1 MDERRA
7 ASRGKKRGSGPIW
20 RRIRYAAALIAVIA
34 AVSTFFKISDIQV
47 EGNVIYSDEEIISAS
62 GLDTGSMLFFAG
74 RRGAG
79 RRIYAKLPYV
89 DKVKIRT
96 RAPDTLVIAVEE
108 AGVAA
113 SVGTEDGGWVLVS
126 RSCKVLGFSDVPEN
140 IEVIGVTPDKPEAAS
155 ILTAAEGESG
165 KMSVLR
171 ELLAQL
177 GERDMLGSV
186 GRIDLTNSGDVR
198 FDYQGRYT
206 VKLGTADRLGYRL
219 DFALNI
225 IDELGP
231 GEKGTIDLST
241 DTEGHYIPR

>member
-7 ASRGKKRGSGPIW
+7 AKRGKKRGSGPIW

-47 EGNVIYSDEEIISAS
+47 EGNMIYSSEEIISAS

-79 RRIYAKLPYV
+79 KRIYAKLPFV
-89 DKVKIRT
+89 DKVKIKT

-113 SVGTEDGGWVLVS
+113 CIETDGRWLLIN
-126 RSCKVLGFSDVPEN
+126 RSCKVLGYADGPEH
-140 IEVIGVTPDKPEAAS
+140 IRVLGLTPDKPEEAS
-155 ILTAAEGESG
+155 LLRAAEGESG
-165 KMSVLR
+165 KLAVLR
-171 ELLAQL
+171 DMLSQFD
-177 GERDMLGSV
+177 ERDMLASV
-186 GRIDLTNSGDVR
+186 SRIDLSNSGDVR
-198 FDYQGRYT
+198 FDYLGRYT
-206 VKLGTADRLGYRL
+206 IKLGTADRLSYKL
-219 DFALNI
+219 DFALSI
-225 IDELGP
+225 IEELGP

>member
-7 ASRGKKRGSGPIW
+7 AKRRKKRNMGPIW

-47 EGNVIYSDEEIISAS
+47 EGNMIYSSEEIISAS
-62 GLDTGSMLFFAG
+62 GLKTGSMLFFSG
-74 RRGAG
+74 KHGAG
-79 RRIYAKLPYV
+79 KRIYAGLPFV
-89 DKVKIRT
+89 DKVKIKT

-108 AGVAA
+108 AGAA
-113 SVGTEDGGWVLVS
+113 ACIETGGRWLLIN
-126 RSCKVLGFSDVPEN
+126 RSCKVLGFSDSPEH
-140 IEVIGVTPDKPEAAS
+140 IEIVGITPDDPKEAAQLS
-155 ILTAAEGESG
+155 AAEGESG

-177 GERDMLGSV
+177 DERDMLGHV

-206 VKLGTADRLGYRL
+206 VKLGAADRLVYKL
-219 DFALNI
+219 DFAQSI

-231 GEKGTIDLST
+231 GEKGTIDLSG